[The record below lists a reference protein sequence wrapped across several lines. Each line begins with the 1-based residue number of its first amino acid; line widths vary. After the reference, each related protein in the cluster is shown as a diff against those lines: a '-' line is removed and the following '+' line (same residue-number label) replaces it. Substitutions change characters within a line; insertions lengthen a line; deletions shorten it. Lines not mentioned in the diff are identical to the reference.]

1 MSTWDWQVIDTGS
14 ASAEQN
20 MAIDCGL
27 LSSLASGQKQPVV
40 HLYGWDKPSA
50 TYGHFT
56 DPAKLLRKEALKN
69 ERLQLAR
76 RPTGGGI
83 IFHLTDV
90 AFSVLVPAG
99 HPGYSVN
106 VMENYA
112 FVNRFVIEVV
122 KLFINGRE
130 EPVLMPNEPALA
142 DTQTQHFCMAKPTK
156 YDVMLGG
163 RKVGGGAQR
172 RTKHGFLHQGSISL
186 ALPDEALLS
195 HVLLPGSS
203 ILDAINTH
211 TCVLL
216 DSPFTPKQLAEAQ
229 HKMRELL
236 VHVITRQRF

>member
-20 MAIDCGL
+20 MALDCSL
-27 LSSLASGQKQPVV
+27 LNGLASGQKQPVL
-40 HLYGWDKPSA
+40 HLYDWDKPSA

-56 DPAKLLRKEALKN
+56 DPAKLLRKEALTN

-90 AFSVLVPAG
+90 AFSVLVPSG
-99 HPGYSVN
+99 HPGYSAN

-112 FVNRFVIEVV
+112 FVNRFVIEAV

-142 DTQTQHFCMAKPTK
+142 DTEIRSFCMAKPTK

-186 ALPDEALLS
+186 ALPDEAFLD
-195 HVLLPGSS
+195 HILLPESS
-203 ILDAINTH
+203 VLDAMHTY

-216 DSPFTPKQLAEAQ
+216 DSPFSPKQLAEAQ
-229 HKMRELL
+229 RAMRKLL
-236 VHVITRQRF
+236 IRVITSG